1 MAEGRWS
8 LSSAPGLLRPPHLSA
23 QEAATATVPLP
34 ACGPCPFLRGA
45 GAGGEEASER
55 WCCTGAV
62 TGGDGLPRGL
72 TSPRHRPPKP
82 RGGTPTSCRREGAG
96 GAGSTAGTQEADPG
110 ALRAAKQES
119 GSVRGR
125 KSAGE
130 KQGVGGRNTA
140 RGCWCLERE
149 RPGEKPPE
157 LTDRT
162 GSPGGTARVS
172 RSSRG
177 RLQGHTTESRGALL
191 GGGWGLSKAQNSGV

>member
-125 KSAGE
+125 KSAGGE
-130 KQGVGGRNTA
+130 TRRGRKKYCQRVLVSGEGAPWGEASRAHRQDRVTWGHGQGEPEQQRQAPRTHHGEQGRSAGGR
-140 RGCWCLERE
+140 L
-149 RPGEKPPE
+149 
-157 LTDRT
+157 
-162 GSPGGTARVS
+162 
-172 RSSRG
+172 
-177 RLQGHTTESRGALL
+177 GAL
-191 GGGWGLSKAQNSGV
+191 